1 MLGRVASRKKGDGK
15 IRRILL
21 NLPREEKFENRMN
34 VFLNIGSNLGN
45 RRMHLSR
52 AIAAIEK
59 EFGYFELSHTVE
71 SAPWGYASAN
81 DYLNVGMMVVSDL
94 APEEILARLQKIEK
108 ELNAEP
114 HRNADGTYRDRE
126 VDIDIIAIDEMEC
139 NTPQLQL
146 PHPRMAERRFV
157 LEPMAELAPFWRH
170 PASGLTP
177 AEMLA
182 ALDSQD

>member
-1 MLGRVASRKKGDGK
+1 
-15 IRRILL
+15 
-21 NLPREEKFENRMN
+21 MN

-59 EFGYFELSHTVE
+59 EFGFFELSHTVE
-71 SAPWGYASAN
+71 SAPWGYSSAN

-94 APEEILARLQKIEK
+94 APEEILGRLQKIEG

-126 VDIDIIAIDEMEC
+126 VDIDIIAIDEIEY

-182 ALDSQD
+182 TLESRDQGQ